1 MTKHAFLEN
10 NAQPVPE
17 AAGLDHCP
25 YLPVFGPPSVMF
37 VRGQGTELWDS
48 QGKRYLDFLCGLAV
62 TSLGHSHSCVTEAL
76 THQAAELIHVSNFF
90 ANPVATAAAID
101 INQLLKSATGS
112 SGQVFFCNS
121 GAEANEAAIKL
132 ARKHGGR
139 GRHTMVSALGSFHGR
154 TLGALAAT
162 GQPAKHEPFQPM
174 PEGFKHVAYGDIEAM
189 SQAVDSSVAA
199 VLLEP
204 IQGEG
209 GVIPA
214 PAGYLKAVESL
225 CKERGVLL
233 IIDEVQ
239 TGMGRTGKWFG
250 FEHSGISPDAV
261 LMAKALGNGVPVG
274 AIWVKEDV
282 AKVLQPGDHGST
294 YSGTALV
301 TSVVRAV
308 IAEMKRINAPQLAV
322 SVGAQLTEKLL
333 VVPGVVGVRGAGLL
347 LGIELAQGCDATKVY
362 QGCLAQGL
370 VTNAV
375 NASTIR
381 MAPPLNVSAEHIDEA
396 VAIFA
401 NVMAQ
406 VMKEVEASS

>member
-10 NAQPVPE
+10 NAQPVPQ
-17 AAGLDHCP
+17 AAGMDHCP
-25 YLPVFGPPSVMF
+25 FLPVFGPPSVMF

-62 TSLGHSHSCVTEAL
+62 TSLGHSHSCVTDAL
-76 THQAAELIHVSNFF
+76 TQQSAELIHVSNFF

-101 INQLLKSATGS
+101 INDLLESATGS

-174 PEGFKHVAYGDIEAM
+174 PEGFKHVAFGDIDAM
-189 SQAVDSSVAA
+189 SLTVDSSVAA

-239 TGMGRTGKWFG
+239 TGMGRTGDWFG
-250 FEHSGISPDAV
+250 YEYSGITPDV
-261 LMAKALGNGVPVG
+261 ITLAKGLGGGLPLGAMIALGK
-274 AIWVKEDV
+274 AAD
-282 AKVLQPGDHGST
+282 LFQPGDHGST
-294 YSGTALV
+294 FGGNPVTTAAGLAAIKFIETAGV
-301 TSVVRAV
+301 LAKVEKQGAHLMQELAV
-308 IAEMKRINAPQLAV
+308 I
-322 SVGAQLTEKLL
+322 
-333 VVPGVVGVRGAGLL
+333 PGVAEVRGAGLL
-347 LGIELAQGCDATKVY
+347 LGIELNSLKSADIA
-362 QGCLAQGL
+362 
-370 VTNAV
+370 NALRAEGVLV
-375 NASTIR
+375 NAANPTTIR
-381 MAPPLNVSAEHIDEA
+381 IAPALIVTDAQIKKFI
-396 VAIFA
+396 AIFKK
-401 NVMAQ
+401 VMSDA
-406 VMKEVEASS
+406 K